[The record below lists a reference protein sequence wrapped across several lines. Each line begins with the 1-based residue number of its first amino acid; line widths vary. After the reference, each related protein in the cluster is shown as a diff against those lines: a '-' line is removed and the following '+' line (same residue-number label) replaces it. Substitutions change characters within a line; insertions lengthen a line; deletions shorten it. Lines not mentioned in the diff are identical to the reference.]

1 MLSQTIGRICRSILN
16 LMVRG
21 ISRLGVNPN
30 LLTFVGFLI
39 TLLAAWFL
47 AQGRFFD
54 AGIVII
60 FSGIFDMLDGRLARI
75 TNRVTKFG
83 AFFDSVLDRYSDMAL
98 FLGLL
103 IHYARAEQMTYL
115 VLSGIVMIGAVMTSY
130 TRARAE
136 SLIKLCKVGFMERP
150 ERLVLIIIGALSGK
164 MAPVLWVMAI
174 MSNLTVIHRII
185 YTWRQAPRESPAEQ
199 PAPAP
204 SSDPAPPK
212 PHGSAPQSLH

>member
-1 MLSQTIGRICRSILN
+1 MLSQTIGRICRAILN
-16 LMVRG
+16 FMVRG
-21 ISRLGVNPN
+21 ISLLGVSPN
-30 LLTFVGFLI
+30 LLTLVGFLI

-47 AQGRFFD
+47 SQGRFFD

-60 FSGIFDMLDGRLARI
+60 FSGIFDMLDGRVA
-75 TNRVTKFG
+75 RVTRSETPFG

-136 SLIKLCKVGFMERP
+136 SLIPLCKVGFMERP

-164 MAPVLWVMAI
+164 MAPVLWVMAV
-174 MSNLTVIHRII
+174 MSNLTVIHRIV
-185 YTWRQAPRESPAEQ
+185 YTWKQASRKNPAEQ
-199 PAPAP
+199 PAASP

-212 PHGSAPQSLH
+212 PHQSAPQGLH

>member
-1 MLSQTIGRICRSILN
+1 MLSQTIGRICRAILN

-21 ISRLGVNPN
+21 ISLLGVNPN

-39 TLLAAWFL
+39 TLLAAYYL

-75 TNRVTKFG
+75 TNKVTKFG

-103 IHYARAEQMTYL
+103 IHYARIQQMTYL
-115 VLSGIVMIGAVMTSY
+115 VLAGIVMMGAVMTSY

-136 SLIKLCKVGFMERP
+136 SLIPLCKVGFMERP

-174 MSNLTVIHRII
+174 MSNLTVIHRIV
-185 YTWRQAPRESPAEQ
+185 YTWKQASRSSSLKH
-199 PAPAP
+199 PAPSP
-204 SSDPAPPK
+204 SSDPARPES
-212 PHGSAPQSLH
+212 HESAPQGLH